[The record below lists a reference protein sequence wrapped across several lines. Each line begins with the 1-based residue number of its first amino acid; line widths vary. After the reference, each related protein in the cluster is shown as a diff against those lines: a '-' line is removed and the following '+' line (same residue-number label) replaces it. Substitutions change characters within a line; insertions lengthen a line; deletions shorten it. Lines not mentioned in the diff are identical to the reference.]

1 MNHNWERI
9 YYETYAKLSLI
20 DLVPEK
26 FSSTLTIMDKPD
38 LQDPEEGVGVEVT
51 RAMFGDAGKE
61 TGLSTMTKDDSGT
74 GDGPIQTGIAR
85 CQYQLYGGSTV
96 SYTKRAALISDREL
110 LLSFQKK
117 LVKLNN
123 DDFRKYRENDLYI
136 FSPMFNIF
144 GSGSMERFT
153 IKAAEAQLSFGFR
166 FDYVY
171 VNDFASLFICD
182 LHSGKATAID
192 VSEENQRS
200 LCLMSKRR
208 ADKLTNNKK
217 TDI

>member
-20 DLVPEK
+20 ILIPEK
-26 FSSTLTIMDKPD
+26 FSAKLMIMDKPD
-38 LQDPEEGVGVEVT
+38 LQDPEDGMGVEVT
-51 RAMFGDAGKE
+51 RAMFGVVGRE
-61 TGLSTMTKDDSGT
+61 TGLSTMTKDDTGT
-74 GDGPIQTGIAR
+74 GDGPIQTGIAY
-85 CQYQLYGGSTV
+85 CQYQLYGGSAV

-117 LVKLNN
+117 LLKLNN
-123 DDFRKYRENDLYI
+123 DDFRKYKENDLYI

-153 IKAAEAQLSFGFR
+153 INAAGSQLSFGCR

-182 LHSGKATAID
+182 LHSGKVTTVD
-192 VSEENQRS
+192 VRS
-200 LCLMSKRR
+200 
-208 ADKLTNNKK
+208 KLQK
-217 TDI
+217 